1 LVTLFRPAAGDWF
14 FTDLIHWPRA
24 YQLLQ
29 TEQQRT
35 ETLDEINLRLRQRM
49 RHKEH
54 LITLLIEGECSLAQ
68 VTEEFWQTIQSN
80 PGYLTVLRHHFPG
93 STDYEKTLANVL
105 YHAQFQIRHLPPAQ
119 QAQVWQRLEAQRRQ
133 LARGEHA
140 WHHRGTRYCH
150 AVTKGERRYSRRRSA
165 ELRQQQPN
173 GIPPFDFLTL
183 SPSGFPE
190 LSQFS
195 HVRGSFPLRRQPLP

>member
-1 LVTLFRPAAGDWF
+1 MFHRFHPARLLGGMAFLGLVTLFRPAAGDWF

-119 QAQVWQRLEAQRRQ
+119 QAQVWQRLEAQLGNWLEENMPGTIEVPDTATPSRKGKGVTPGVDPRSYDSNNPTVF
-133 LARGEHA
+133 
-140 WHHRGTRYCH
+140 HHST
-150 AVTKGERRYSRRRSA
+150 
-165 ELRQQQPN
+165 
-173 GIPPFDFLTL
+173 F
-183 SPSGFPE
+183 
-190 LSQFS
+190 
-195 HVRGSFPLRRQPLP
+195 